1 MLVLAIAVNLE
12 PTRIGLLPL
21 LLSRRNPLL
30 QLLAY
35 LIGAMTVSIGFGLAV
50 LFVFDQKYLGSG
62 ASNGG
67 KAQIAVGLLALAV
80 AAVMTVRG
88 LTKRRRARV
97 PEPVSAETRPEPVQT
112 PEPAHAPDPGQT
124 ESTSAIDKFTIA
136 VRRILGKGG
145 SPLFAGLVGVGTG
158 LPSVDYLA
166 VLLVI
171 ATSGKS
177 PTVQVAALLTCI
189 LVSSLVI
196 LAPLVSFLIA
206 PAATLARI
214 DRFSAWTRSR
224 STLEYAG
231 LLALIGCLLIG
242 LGISHQ

>member
-1 MLVLAIAVNLE
+1 MLVFAIAVNLE

-21 LLSRRNPLL
+21 LLSRRSPLL
-30 QLLAY
+30 QLMAF
-35 LIGAMTVSIGFGLAV
+35 LIGSMTAAIGFGLAV
-50 LFVFDQKYLGSG
+50 LFVFDQNSLGKG
-62 ASNGG
+62 AATGG
-67 KAQIAVGLLALAV
+67 KAQVAVGALALVV
-80 AAVMTVRG
+80 AAIMTVRG
-88 LTKRRRARV
+88 ITARRRSR
-97 PEPVSAETRPEPVQT
+97 
-112 PEPAHAPDPGQT
+112 APDTVPSDIRPN
-124 ESTSAIDKFTIA
+124 ESETSEAEKIGATSALDKFTIA

-145 SPLFAGLVGVGTG
+145 SPVFAGLVGVGTA

-171 ATSGKS
+171 ATSGKP
-177 PTVQVAALLTCI
+177 PTVQVAALLTCLLI
-189 LVSSLVI
+189 SSLVV
-196 LAPLVSFLIA
+196 LTPLVGYLIA
-206 PAATLARI
+206 PGATVAGI